1 MFRLSP
7 CLFGKKTG
15 ACYNRC
21 RHKLKIHRSPRS
33 PNEKISNRIRL
44 SAVIL
49 AAAAQAQS
57 TTWQLDPA
65 HSNAQF
71 SVRHLGISNVQ
82 GEFTKLTGTVN
93 LDDQDIS
100 KSTVTASIDVNSLD
114 TRVQNRDNDLKS
126 DHFFDTAKY
135 PTITFQSTKIW
146 STGDGTAKMTGNLT
160 LHGVTKEVT
169 FDVTGPTKVIQVMG
183 TRRGASATTK
193 INRQDFGMV
202 FMSNAMP
209 GGDQMIGDTVT
220 ITLDIEMLKK

>member
-1 MFRLSP
+1 MKKSLIA
-7 CLFGKKTG
+7 FGF
-15 ACYNRC
+15 
-21 RHKLKIHRSPRS
+21 
-33 PNEKISNRIRL
+33 
-44 SAVIL
+44 AVIL
-49 AAAAQAQS
+49 AAATQAQT

-82 GEFTKLTGTVN
+82 GEFTKLTGTVQ

-100 KSTVTASIDVNSLD
+100 KSTVNATIDVNSLD

-126 DHFFDTAKY
+126 DHFFDVGKF
-135 PTITFQSTKIW
+135 PTITFQSTKIV
-146 STGDGTAKMTGNLT
+146 STGEGTTKMTGNLT

-209 GGDQMIGDTVT
+209 GGDQMIGDMVT
-220 ITLDIEMLKK
+220 ITLDIEMVKK

>member
-1 MFRLSP
+1 VKKSLIA
-7 CLFGKKTG
+7 FGF
-15 ACYNRC
+15 A
-21 RHKLKIHRSPRS
+21 I
-33 PNEKISNRIRL
+33 
-44 SAVIL
+44 IL
-49 AAAAQAQS
+49 AATTHAQT

-114 TRVQNRDNDLKS
+114 TRQPHRDDDLKS
-126 DHFFDTAKY
+126 DHFFDATKY
-135 PTITFQSTKIW
+135 PTITFQSTKIV
-146 STGDGTAKMTGNLT
+146 STGEGTAKMTGNLT

-202 FMSNAMP
+202 FMSNSLP

>member
-1 MFRLSP
+1 MKKSQIA
-7 CLFGKKTG
+7 FGF
-15 ACYNRC
+15 
-21 RHKLKIHRSPRS
+21 
-33 PNEKISNRIRL
+33 
-44 SAVIL
+44 AVIL
-49 AAAAQAQS
+49 AAATQAQ
-57 TTWQLDPA
+57 TTIWQLDPA

-82 GEFTKLTGTVN
+82 GEFTKLTGTVQ
-93 LDDQDIS
+93 LDDQDVS
-100 KSTVTASIDVNSLD
+100 KSTVNAAIDVNSLD

-126 DHFFDTAKY
+126 DHFFDVGKF
-135 PTITFQSTKIW
+135 PTITFQSTKIV
-146 STGDGTAKMTGNLT
+146 STGEGTAKMTGNLT

-209 GGDQMIGDTVT
+209 GGDQMIGDMVT
-220 ITLDIEMLKK
+220 ITLDIEMVKK

>member
-1 MFRLSP
+1 M
-7 CLFGKKTG
+7 KKSLIAVG
-15 ACYNRC
+15 F
-21 RHKLKIHRSPRS
+21 
-33 PNEKISNRIRL
+33 
-44 SAVIL
+44 AVIL

-82 GEFTKLTGTVN
+82 GEFTKLSGTVN

-100 KSTVTASIDVNSLD
+100 KSTVNATIDVNSLD

-135 PTITFQSTKIW
+135 PTITFESTKIV
-146 STGDGTAKMTGNLT
+146 STGEGTAKMTGNLT

-202 FMSNAMP
+202 FMSNALP

>member
-1 MFRLSP
+1 VKKSLIA
-7 CLFGKKTG
+7 FGF
-15 ACYNRC
+15 A
-21 RHKLKIHRSPRS
+21 I
-33 PNEKISNRIRL
+33 
-44 SAVIL
+44 IL
-49 AAAAQAQS
+49 AATTHAQT

-114 TRVQNRDNDLKS
+114 TRQPHRDDDLKT
-126 DHFFDTAKY
+126 DHFFDAAKF

-193 INRQDFGMV
+193 INRQEFGMV
-202 FMSNAMP
+202 FMSNSLP

>member
-1 MFRLSP
+1 M
-7 CLFGKKTG
+7 KKSLIAVG
-15 ACYNRC
+15 F
-21 RHKLKIHRSPRS
+21 
-33 PNEKISNRIRL
+33 
-44 SAVIL
+44 AVIL

-82 GEFTKLTGTVN
+82 GEFTKLSGTVN

-100 KSTVTASIDVNSLD
+100 KSTVNATIDVNSLD
-114 TRVQNRDNDLKS
+114 TRVPNRDNDLKS

-135 PTITFQSTKIW
+135 PTITFESTKIV
-146 STGDGTAKMTGNLT
+146 STGEGTAKMTGNLT

>member
-1 MFRLSP
+1 VKKSLIA
-7 CLFGKKTG
+7 FGF
-15 ACYNRC
+15 A
-21 RHKLKIHRSPRS
+21 I
-33 PNEKISNRIRL
+33 
-44 SAVIL
+44 IL
-49 AAAAQAQS
+49 AATTHAQT

-114 TRVQNRDNDLKS
+114 TRQPHRDDDLKT
-126 DHFFDTAKY
+126 DHFFDAAKY

-202 FMSNAMP
+202 FMSNSLP

>member
-1 MFRLSP
+1 MKKSLIA
-7 CLFGKKTG
+7 FGF
-15 ACYNRC
+15 
-21 RHKLKIHRSPRS
+21 
-33 PNEKISNRIRL
+33 
-44 SAVIL
+44 AVIL

-82 GEFTKLTGTVN
+82 GEFTKLSGTVN

-100 KSTVTASIDVNSLD
+100 KSTVNATIDVNSLD

-135 PTITFQSTKIW
+135 PTITFESTKIV
-146 STGDGTAKMTGNLT
+146 STGEGTAKMTGNLT

>member
-1 MFRLSP
+1 M
-7 CLFGKKTG
+7 KKSLIAYG
-15 ACYNRC
+15 VA
-21 RHKLKIHRSPRS
+21 L
-33 PNEKISNRIRL
+33 
-44 SAVIL
+44 IL
-49 AAAAQAQS
+49 TAPIARAQS

-82 GEFTKLTGTVN
+82 GEFTKVTGTVQ

-100 KSTVTASIDVNSLD
+100 KSTVNATIDVASLD

-126 DHFFDTAKY
+126 DHFFDVAKF
-135 PTITFQSTKIW
+135 PTITFQSTKIIK
-146 STGDGTAKMTGNLT
+146 TGDDTSKMTGNLT

-202 FMSNAMP
+202 YMANALP

-220 ITLDIEMLKK
+220 ITLDIEMVKK

>member
-1 MFRLSP
+1 VKKSLIA
-7 CLFGKKTG
+7 FGF
-15 ACYNRC
+15 
-21 RHKLKIHRSPRS
+21 
-33 PNEKISNRIRL
+33 
-44 SAVIL
+44 AVIL
-49 AAAAQAQS
+49 AAATQAQT
-57 TTWQLDPA
+57 TTWQLAPA

-82 GEFTKLTGTVN
+82 GEFTKLTGTVQ

-100 KSTVTASIDVNSLD
+100 KSTVNATIDVNSLD

-126 DHFFDTAKY
+126 DHFFDVGKF
-135 PTITFQSTKIW
+135 PTITFQSTKIV
-146 STGDGTAKMTGNLT
+146 STGEGTAKMTGNLT

-220 ITLDIEMLKK
+220 ITLDIEMVKK

>member
-1 MFRLSP
+1 VKKSLIA
-7 CLFGKKTG
+7 FGF
-15 ACYNRC
+15 
-21 RHKLKIHRSPRS
+21 
-33 PNEKISNRIRL
+33 
-44 SAVIL
+44 AVIL
-49 AAAAQAQS
+49 AAATQAQT

-82 GEFTKLTGTVN
+82 GEFTKLTGTVQ

-100 KSTVTASIDVNSLD
+100 KSTVNATIDVNSLD

-126 DHFFDTAKY
+126 DHFFDVGKF
-135 PTITFQSTKIW
+135 PTITFQSTKIV
-146 STGDGTAKMTGNLT
+146 STGEGTAKMTGNLT

-183 TRRGASATTK
+183 SRRGASATTK

-220 ITLDIEMLKK
+220 ITLDIEMVKK

>member
-1 MFRLSP
+1 MKKSLIA
-7 CLFGKKTG
+7 FGF
-15 ACYNRC
+15 
-21 RHKLKIHRSPRS
+21 
-33 PNEKISNRIRL
+33 
-44 SAVIL
+44 AVIL

-65 HSNAQF
+65 DSNAQF

-82 GEFTKLTGTVN
+82 GEFTKLTGTVQ
-93 LDDQDIS
+93 LDDQDVS
-100 KSTVTASIDVNSLD
+100 KSTVNAAIDVNSLD

-126 DHFFDTAKY
+126 DHFFDVAKY
-135 PTITFQSTKIW
+135 PTITFQSTKIV
-146 STGDGTAKMTGNLT
+146 STGEGTAKMTGNLT

-183 TRRGASATTK
+183 TRRGASATIK

-220 ITLDIEMLKK
+220 ITLDIEMVKK

>member
-1 MFRLSP
+1 MKKSLIA
-7 CLFGKKTG
+7 FGF
-15 ACYNRC
+15 A
-21 RHKLKIHRSPRS
+21 I
-33 PNEKISNRIRL
+33 
-44 SAVIL
+44 IL
-49 AAAAQAQS
+49 AATTHAQT

-114 TRVQNRDNDLKS
+114 TRQPHRDDDLKT
-126 DHFFDTAKY
+126 DHFFDAAKY

-202 FMSNAMP
+202 FMSNSLP

>member
-1 MFRLSP
+1 VKKSLIA
-7 CLFGKKTG
+7 FGF
-15 ACYNRC
+15 
-21 RHKLKIHRSPRS
+21 
-33 PNEKISNRIRL
+33 
-44 SAVIL
+44 AVIL
-49 AAAAQAQS
+49 AAATQAQT

-82 GEFTKLTGTVN
+82 GEFTKLTGTVQ

-100 KSTVTASIDVNSLD
+100 KSTVNATIDVNSLD

-126 DHFFDTAKY
+126 DHFFDVGKF
-135 PTITFQSTKIW
+135 PTITFQSTKIV
-146 STGDGTAKMTGNLT
+146 STGEGTAKMTGNLT

-220 ITLDIEMLKK
+220 ITLDIELVKK

>member
-1 MFRLSP
+1 M
-7 CLFGKKTG
+7 KKFLIAT
-15 ACYNRC
+15 A
-21 RHKLKIHRSPRS
+21 LTAM
-33 PNEKISNRIRL
+33 L
-44 SAVIL
+44 SA
-49 AAAAQAQS
+49 ATYAQS

-82 GEFTKLTGTVN
+82 GEFTKVTGTVQ

-100 KSTVTASIDVNSLD
+100 KSTVNATIDVNSRD

-126 DHFFDTAKY
+126 GHFFDVAKY
-135 PTITFQSTKIW
+135 PTITFQSTKITN
-146 STGDGTAKMTGNLT
+146 TGDDTSKMTGNLT

-220 ITLDIEMLKK
+220 ITLDIEMVKK

>member
-1 MFRLSP
+1 M
-7 CLFGKKTG
+7 KKFLIVAAMT
-15 ACYNRC
+15 A
-21 RHKLKIHRSPRS
+21 
-33 PNEKISNRIRL
+33 
-44 SAVIL
+44 IL
-49 AAAAQAQS
+49 CATTSHAQS

-114 TRVQNRDNDLKS
+114 TRVQHRDDDLKS
-126 DHFFDTAKY
+126 DHFFDVAKY
-135 PTITFQSTKIW
+135 PSITFQSSKIV
-146 STGDGTAKMTGNLT
+146 SSGEGTAKMTGNLT

-169 FDVTGPTKVIQVMG
+169 FDVTGPTKVIQAMG

-202 FMSNAMP
+202 YMTNSLP
-209 GGDQMIGDTVT
+209 GGDEMIGDTVT
-220 ITLDIEMLKK
+220 ITLDIEMTKK